1 MIHLTKSDRGFFFF
15 FFFTS
20 ILCFEL
26 FGDGFTLSLK
36 NWPKY
41 YVLLPKPLVSVNLV
55 INIDHFQEGK
65 IG

>member
-1 MIHLTKSDRGFFFF
+1 MIHLSKSDRGFFFF
-15 FFFTS
+15 FFLQVFCVL
-20 ILCFEL
+20 IV
-26 FGDGFTLSLK
+26 DVFTLSLK

-41 YVLLPKPLVSVNLV
+41 YVVLPKPLGLSMNLV